1 MDTFFPNKSYKTYR
15 CESCDY
21 ISRYKKDY
29 NKHLLTRKHQMET
42 NGNVFPLKTKLQ
54 CEFCSRIFQNRSG
67 LWKHNK
73 KCTLKISHHVQIE
86 KLAVKEEISKID
98 ATMINEL
105 IKQNKELQ
113 SLLVEHKE
121 QIDDQKQ
128 ILDEIKN
135 KQENIVINNTQNNYN
150 IHMFLKEK
158 CKDAINLSD
167 FIDRIEVSNDDLEY
181 NAQLGFVN
189 GMTKI
194 LMDNLK
200 LLTIQERPIH
210 CTDIKRETMY
220 IKDHNQWLK
229 EENDKKLRDAI
240 QDVSRKSISSL
251 VQWKRTNPDYVDLD
265 SDFSNK
271 CIIIQKQSTSFDN
284 YPQISKVIHN
294 IARENTIKPN
304 KMGV

>member
-1 MDTFFPNKSYKTYR
+1 
-15 CESCDY
+15 
-21 ISRYKKDY
+21 
-29 NKHLLTRKHQMET
+29 
-42 NGNVFPLKTKLQ
+42 
-54 CEFCSRIFQNRSG
+54 
-67 LWKHNK
+67 
-73 KCTLKISHHVQIE
+73 
-86 KLAVKEEISKID
+86 
-98 ATMINEL
+98 MINEL

-121 QIDDQKQ
+121 QIDDQRQ

-150 IHMFLKEK
+150 IHMFLNEK